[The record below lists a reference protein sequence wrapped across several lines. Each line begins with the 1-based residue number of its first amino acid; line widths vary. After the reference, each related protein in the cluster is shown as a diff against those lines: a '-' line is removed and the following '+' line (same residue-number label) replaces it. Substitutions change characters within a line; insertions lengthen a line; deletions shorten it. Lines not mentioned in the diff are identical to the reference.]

1 MKKRILIFL
10 VITKVRKYD
19 FDRFDAYQIE
29 KSKSMDF
36 EFHEIGDFIYPG
48 FTKLF
53 SSKRLKDKR
62 IKIFSSYEN
71 WKKDIMNKKK
81 NYGENII
88 IYNDINIT
96 NFQSFRVNYFFKKK
110 RIKTLVGS
118 SLDTP
123 IYSSSNIFDKFK
135 LLLKNIFVNNKRIRL
150 FIMNYFFS
158 YLGNFLNIKPNFF
171 LKYGSVYSPY
181 ESKEGV
187 KTLNGHSLDFNM
199 FLKTKEKIFKRK
211 DKYAIFLE
219 SATPVHNLGDGF
231 VHGASHNYKGTAKEW
246 LKSLNGFFAKLEK
259 THKFKI
265 LIAPHPKIEHKK
277 KFSNLYKGRE
287 ILKEKLSVVSK
298 NCEMLIS
305 RDSTGF
311 SYAAVY
317 NKPAIFMY
325 NNELIKLNKNLINNQ
340 KNFANELG
348 LNPVNID
355 MNFSKKE
362 IFKFKNFNRKCYLN
376 YVKKYLS
383 SREDK
388 KINYQVIEEA
398 FNFTV

>member
-1 MKKRILIFL
+1 MKKRMLIFL
-10 VITKVRKYD
+10 KITKVRKYD
-19 FDRFDAYQIE
+19 FDRYDAYQIE
-29 KSKSMDF
+29 KSKSIDF

-53 SSKRLKDKR
+53 SAKRLKDKR
-62 IKIFSSYEN
+62 IKFFSSYEN

-88 IYNDINIT
+88 IYNDVNIT
-96 NFQSFRVNYFFKKK
+96 NFQSFRVNYFFKKN
-110 RIKTLVGS
+110 RIKTLKAS
-118 SLDTP
+118 SYDHP
-123 IYSSSNIFDKFK
+123 IYSSDNIFNK
-135 LLLKNIFVNNKRIRL
+135 LMSLSKNILFNNKKIKL
-150 FIMNYFFS
+150 FIIHYFFS

-171 LKYGSVYSPY
+171 LKYGSAYSPHK
-181 ESKEGV
+181 SKEGI

-199 FLKTKEKIFKRK
+199 FLKTKEKIYKRK

-231 VHGASHNYKGTAKEW
+231 LSAADHNHRGTAKEW
-246 LKSLNGFFAKLEK
+246 LKSLDGFFTKLEK
-259 THKFKI
+259 KYKFKI
-265 LIAPHPKIEHKK
+265 LIAPHPKIKHKN
-277 KFSNLYKGRE
+277 KFSKLYKGRE

-298 NCEMLIS
+298 NCEMIIS

-311 SYAAVY
+311 SYAAIY

-325 NNELIKLNKNLINNQ
+325 NNELIKFNKNFIKNQ

-348 LNPVNID
+348 LKPVNID
-355 MNFSKKE
+355 MNFSTGE
-362 IFKFKNFNRKCYLN
+362 IFKFKNFNRKRYLN

-383 SREDK
+383 SRKDK
-388 KINYQVIEEA
+388 KMNYQVIEEA
-398 FNFTV
+398 FNY